1 VLTCVAGI
9 SAASP
14 RSKVR
19 CFAPAALAL
28 FILAGCGG
36 GDEAD
41 LSAAGPRTV
50 VMTDYAFHP
59 RNVDARR
66 GQTVTVLNEGETAH
80 NLKVERG
87 PDPRR
92 ETDELAGTPSFMK
105 GDREQLRIDLPPGRY
120 VMVCSVPG
128 HRELGMTGR
137 LTVR

>member
-1 VLTCVAGI
+1 V
-9 SAASP
+9 
-14 RSKVR
+14 
-19 CFAPAALAL
+19 
-28 FILAGCGG
+28 GCGG
-36 GDEAD
+36 DYEPD
-41 LSAAGPRTV
+41 VSAAGPDTV

-59 RNVDARR
+59 RALEVRR
-66 GQTVTVLNEGETAH
+66 GQTLTVLNEGGIAH

-92 ETDELAGTPSFMK
+92 ETDELAGTPGFMK
-105 GDREQLRIDLPPGRY
+105 GDSEQLRIDLPPGRY

>member
-1 VLTCVAGI
+1 MRAL
-9 SAASP
+9 P
-14 RSKVR
+14 
-19 CFAPAALAL
+19 PAALATVAGL
-28 FILAGCGG
+28 LLACGG
-36 GDEAD
+36 GDEPD
-41 LSAAGPRTV
+41 TSAAGPGTV

-59 RNVDARR
+59 RAVDVRR
-66 GQTVTVLNEGETAH
+66 GQTLAVLNEGGIAH

-92 ETDELAGTPSFMK
+92 ETDELAGTASFMK
-105 GDREQLRIDLPPGRY
+105 GDSEQLRIDLPPGRY